1 LHIQL
6 YEELKKDIIDN
17 YKVNDKLPSIRKLA
31 SLYNL
36 SRTTVENAYSQL
48 VVEGYIES
56 YPRKGYLVE
65 DINISTFKPKI
76 NLDNQ
81 KEKKETWIYDFNPI
95 GLSKNTFP
103 IKVWKRLFNKY
114 IDEKTDLGVYPDG
127 QGEENLRIEIA
138 KYINK
143 ARGVDCHAHQIIIGC
158 GFTNSMDLLA
168 KLLDE
173 KYDTLSIE
181 NPGYI
186 MAANT
191 FKSHKYKIEKVSID
205 KQGIKIDELEKQ
217 DSRLVYVTPSHQYP
231 TGVTMPISN
240 RYKLLEWAEKNDGLI
255 IEDDCDSELNYVNRP
270 IPSLQG
276 LDKSGKVVY
285 IGTFSKSLSSS
296 LRISYM
302 VLPEHLLDLYN
313 NHYSKAF
320 STVPLMIQVILEK
333 FMSEGHWE
341 RHFRRIR
348 TINRKKYKLMKYLL
362 IENLGNTMKIEAE
375 AAGLSILINPTVN
388 INIEKLKKLAK
399 EEKMKLYF
407 TKDTCGGD
415 EDTIRI
421 GFVIFTENEMKTA
434 IEVFSTIWYKSINK

>member
-1 LHIQL
+1 MHIQL
-6 YEELKKDIIDN
+6 YEELKKDIIEN

-81 KEKKETWIYDFNPI
+81 KEKKESWIYDFNPI

-114 IDEKTDLGVYPDG
+114 IDEKTDLGAYPNG

-143 ARGVDCHAHQIIIGC
+143 ARGVNCNAHQIVIGC

-181 NPGYI
+181 NPGLYYGC
-186 MAANT
+186 
-191 FKSHKYKIEKVSID
+191 KY
-205 KQGIKIDELEKQ
+205 
-217 DSRLVYVTPSHQYP
+217 
-231 TGVTMPISN
+231 
-240 RYKLLEWAEKNDGLI
+240 
-255 IEDDCDSELNYVNRP
+255 
-270 IPSLQG
+270 
-276 LDKSGKVVY
+276 
-285 IGTFSKSLSSS
+285 F
-296 LRISYM
+296 
-302 VLPEHLLDLYN
+302 
-313 NHYSKAF
+313 
-320 STVPLMIQVILEK
+320 
-333 FMSEGHWE
+333 
-341 RHFRRIR
+341 
-348 TINRKKYKLMKYLL
+348 
-362 IENLGNTMKIEAE
+362 
-375 AAGLSILINPTVN
+375 
-388 INIEKLKKLAK
+388 
-399 EEKMKLYF
+399 
-407 TKDTCGGD
+407 
-415 EDTIRI
+415 
-421 GFVIFTENEMKTA
+421 
-434 IEVFSTIWYKSINK
+434 